1 MAVDLSTM
9 ENTVQMTERW
19 LSIQNML
26 LLKKLSRDLKM
37 STISIL

>member
-1 MAVDLSTM
+1 MEVDLSIM
-9 ENTVQMTERW
+9 ENTVLMTERW

-26 LLKKLSRDLKM
+26 PLKKLSRDLKM